1 MRPGVRI
8 VNAARGGLVDL
19 EALVDGAA
27 AGQVAGAAL
36 DVFPE
41 EPYTDGRDL
50 RARQRGR
57 DAASGRVHAGGAGP
71 GRR

>member
-19 EALVDGAA
+19 DALVRRPASGH
-27 AGQVAGAAL
+27 VAGAAL
-36 DVFPE
+36 DVFPD

-50 RARQRGR
+50 RA
-57 DAASGRVHAGGAGP
+57 ATTWW
-71 GRR
+71 